1 MSQRDSLHTAT
12 DLLREAAAATEGE
25 TSERLSNF
33 SSRVERW
40 ANGEQDPDHG
50 AMAQVL
56 LKLNE
61 IAGDADEAVAET
73 IQQARSGITEYR
85 KTVEGV

>member
-12 DLLREAAAATEGE
+12 DLLTQAAGATDGE
-25 TSERLSNF
+25 TSQRLENF
-33 SSRVERW
+33 SNRVERW

-56 LKLNE
+56 LKLDE
-61 IAGDADEAVAET
+61 IAGDADEEVAET
-73 IQQARSGITEYR
+73 IQEARSAITAYR